1 LCLVVPLSSLDFVR
15 PGLFYDGPQGS
26 RRRSSFLGLKWSLQV
41 DPSPSLSKGNFSGL
55 QMPALSHLT
64 NMAARGVSHCARF
77 GPRSTLDGSSR
88 GG

>member
-1 LCLVVPLSSLDFVR
+1 LDFVR
-15 PGLFYDGPQGS
+15 PGLFYDGPHDS

-55 QMPALSHLT
+55 QMPAPSHLT
-64 NMAARGVSHCARF
+64 NTAARSVSHYAVF
-77 GPRSTLDGSSR
+77 GPRSTLGRSSR